1 MNWIKKLHHPN
12 TYLIL
17 AWANFVLFMAT
28 ILPWVSGLSQD
39 AGLTQSIDTNFS
51 FDPSS
56 IYPIVASYGPDGRIF
71 YLIQRWTFDVIWP
84 LVYGWPL
91 YVTLRKYPVG
101 WIAFLP
107 WIATGLDYAENTA
120 FSVLIGLYPME
131 IDILPFIGVTF
142 SLLKWIALG
151 LSMLLSL
158 VIPFLYLFK
167 RKKT

>member
-1 MNWIKKLHHPN
+1 MTYFKRLHPN
-12 TYLIL
+12 VYLVL

-28 ILPWVSGLSQD
+28 ILPWVSGLSRE
-39 AGLTQSIDTNFS
+39 AGLTQSIDTNFA

-107 WIATGLDYAENTA
+107 WIATGFDYAENIA
-120 FSVLIGLYPME
+120 FSFVVGLYPTQFE
-131 IDILPFIGVTF
+131 WLVIIGITL

-151 LSMLLSL
+151 LSMMVSLL
-158 VIPFLYLFK
+158 IPIFFLFK